1 MDKILVL
8 FTMKGCPYCEIM
20 KEKLNEN
27 EIDFVDRDIDEYSEE
42 YDLFVEVTENDFV
55 PSFMIIESPEKNP
68 KTHLYAPE
76 RDFNE
81 LDDGIKIIKEHLKR

>member
-27 EIDFVDRDIDEYSEE
+27 EINFVDRDIDEYSEE